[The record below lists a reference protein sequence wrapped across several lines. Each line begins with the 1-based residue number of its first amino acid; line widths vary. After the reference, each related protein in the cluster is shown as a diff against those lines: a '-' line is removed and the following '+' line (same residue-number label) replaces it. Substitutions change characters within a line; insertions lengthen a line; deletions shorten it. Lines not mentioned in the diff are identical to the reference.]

1 MKSPEMGIEPRRR
14 KLRKTKSFKDYAEWR
29 NIGHE
34 MFLARV
40 KCNISRNEICNYMK
54 ITTTFLR
61 DMELGNRQYSEE
73 WAHKALAY
81 MERK

>member
-29 NIGHE
+29 NIGH
-34 MFLARV
+34 
-40 KCNISRNEICNYMK
+40 
-54 ITTTFLR
+54 